1 MAILIDEPRWPAH
14 GTVFGHLVSDSS
26 LDELHDFAARAGLPS
41 RAFDHDHYDIP
52 LSRYDDLVAAGALA
66 VGERE
71 LVRRL
76 AASGLRVRRRDKSP
90 TRAEARPAALA
101 DWDGYGLPT
110 EIRDDLLA
118 RWAEPHR
125 HYHDVRHLV
134 ACLSA
139 LDALGASAGH
149 APASPSGREQGA
161 GNGLVGEA
169 RAVRLAA
176 WFHDAVY
183 DGVPGQDEEASAQL
197 AEDALYGLI
206 PSREA
211 AEVARL
217 VRMTADHRPADD
229 TSALLSD
236 ADLSVLGQIPGR
248 YHVYARD
255 VRLDYAHLDDDTWRR
270 GRLAVVESLLS
281 ADPLFHTATGRR
293 LWAATARTNLAA
305 ERKRLTTFDE

>member
-1 MAILIDEPRWPAH
+1 MGVAILIDEPRWPAH

-52 LSRYDDLVAAGALA
+52 ISRYDDLVAAGALA

-76 AASGLRVRRRDKSP
+76 AASGLR
-90 TRAEARPAALA
+90 
-101 DWDGYGLPT
+101 
-110 EIRDDLLA
+110 
-118 RWAEPHR
+118 
-125 HYHDVRHLV
+125 YHDVRHLV

-139 LDALGASAGH
+139 LDALGA
-149 APASPSGREQGA
+149 GRGGA
-161 GNGLVGEA
+161 GPLGRIDGAAV

-183 DGVPGQDEEASAQL
+183 DGVPGRDEEASARL

-206 PSREA
+206 PAREA

-229 TSALLSD
+229 AAALLSD

-270 GRLAVVESLLS
+270 GRLAVVESLLG
-281 ADPLFHTATGRR
+281 ADPLFHTAAGRR
-293 LWAATARTNLAA
+293 LWSETARANLAA
-305 ERKRLTTFDE
+305 ERKRLVGI

>member
-1 MAILIDEPRWPAH
+1 MGVAILIDEPRWPAH

-52 LSRYDDLVAAGALA
+52 ISRYDDLVAAGALA

-90 TRAEARPAALA
+90 TRAEARPTAHA
-101 DWDGYGLPT
+101 DWDGYGLPVDV
-110 EIRDDLLA
+110 RDDLLA

-139 LDALGASAGH
+139 LDALGA
-149 APASPSGREQGA
+149 GRGGA
-161 GNGLVGEA
+161 GPLGRIDGAAV

-183 DGVPGQDEEASAQL
+183 DGVPGRDEEASARL

-206 PSREA
+206 PAREA

-229 TSALLSD
+229 AAALLSD
-236 ADLSVLGQIPGR
+236 ADLSVLGQMPGR

-270 GRLAVVESLLS
+270 GRLAVVESLLG
-281 ADPLFHTATGRR
+281 ADPLFHTAAGRR
-293 LWAATARTNLAA
+293 LWSETARANLAA
-305 ERKRLTTFDE
+305 ERKRLVGI

>member
-1 MAILIDEPRWPAH
+1 M
-14 GTVFGHLVSDSS
+14 
-26 LDELHDFAARAGLPS
+26 
-41 RAFDHDHYDIP
+41 
-52 LSRYDDLVAAGALA
+52 
-66 VGERE
+66 
-71 LVRRL
+71 
-76 AASGLRVRRRDKSP
+76 RRRDKSP

-101 DWDGYGLPT
+101 DWDRYGLPT

-139 LDALGASAGH
+139 LDALG
-149 APASPSGREQGA
+149 SG
-161 GNGLVGEA
+161 GLT
-169 RAVRLAA
+169 VRLAA

-183 DGVPGQDEEASAQL
+183 DGVPGQDEEASARL

-206 PSREA
+206 PDREA
-211 AEVARL
+211 AQVARL

-293 LWAATARTNLAA
+293 LWAATARANLAG
-305 ERKRLTTFDE
+305 ERKRLTTAD

>member
-14 GTVFGHLVSDSS
+14 GTVFGHLVSDFS
-26 LDELHDFAARAGLPS
+26 LDELHDFAARSGLPS

-52 LSRYDDLVAAGALA
+52 ISRYDDLVAAGALA

-101 DWDGYGLPT
+101 DWDRYGLPA

-125 HYHDVRHLV
+125 VYHDVRHLV

-139 LDALGASAGH
+139 LDALGANG
-149 APASPSGREQGA
+149 AS
-161 GNGLVGEA
+161 
-169 RAVRLAA
+169 VRLAA

-197 AEDALYGLI
+197 AEDTLYGVL
-206 PSREA
+206 PGRDVR
-211 AEVARL
+211 EVARL
-217 VRMTADHRPADD
+217 VRMTAEHRPADD
-229 TSALLSD
+229 TAALLSD

-255 VRLDYAHLDDDTWRR
+255 VRLDYAHLDDEIWRS
-270 GRLAVVESLLS
+270 GRRAVVQALLA
-281 ADPLFHTATGRR
+281 ADPLFHTPQGSA
-293 LWAATARTNLAA
+293 LWAEAARRNLADELA
-305 ERKRLTTFDE
+305 GLT